1 MRIVTFKAED
11 WLIEW
16 INTLAIKLRKSRSQI
31 IREALEMYIS
41 QLKENNKRSIM
52 RVKTY
57 ELK

>member
-1 MRIVTFKAED
+1 MRVITFKAED
-11 WLIEW
+11 SLIDLL
-16 INTLAIKLRKSRSQI
+16 NTIAIRHKKSRSQI

-41 QLKENNKRSIM
+41 EMEKGSKRSV

>member
-11 WLIEW
+11 SLIDLL
-16 INTLAIKLRKSRSQI
+16 NTIAIRHKKSRSQI

-41 QLKENNKRSIM
+41 QLKENRKYGV